1 MTELSPRGWSR
12 ILRFGYL
19 LLLTNAAL
27 SILDGIMI
35 TAWVYRMILALVLI
49 GIQIGR
55 EAMKDV

>member
-12 ILRFGYL
+12 ILRFGSL

-49 GIQIGR
+49 GIRIGR